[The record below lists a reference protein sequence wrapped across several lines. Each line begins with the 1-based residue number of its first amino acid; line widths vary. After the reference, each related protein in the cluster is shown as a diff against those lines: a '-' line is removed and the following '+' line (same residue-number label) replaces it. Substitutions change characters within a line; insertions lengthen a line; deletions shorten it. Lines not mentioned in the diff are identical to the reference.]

1 MQVQRETQG
10 PAAGTYTFRHNG
22 ADSRPT
28 SKTCI
33 YMVQTAMLLHAH
45 FWEDQNDTVAIMV
58 QTNEPV
64 HVLGCLLLVAQ
75 RRVPTTV
82 LL

>member
-1 MQVQRETQG
+1 
-10 PAAGTYTFRHNG
+10 
-22 ADSRPT
+22 
-28 SKTCI
+28 
-33 YMVQTAMLLHAH
+33 MVQTAMLLHAH